1 MEAPKRS
8 GESPRYAIDLDFDE
22 PACSVGEQRVVDIER
37 QLHAYRPQ
45 TRNTSLR
52 TDVSGFDEQREEE
65 IASEELANF
74 IDLTVDDDPVVIVRS
89 QKRHRDPAPQA
100 PVRKHEKVKIAGGL
114 SIKLN
119 TLYELNP
126 EHTPKSAIEN
136 HFIMVTEISEDL
148 WTNEYTIRGLPFAR
162 SRTLMAKLP
171 RKLNEVFAVY
181 ELEEGD
187 DRTPEDQ
194 ACIEVTVSALLR
206 PRSLHLT
213 NAPFPQ
219 HRYDPKIFGHRTAVE
234 QEGPLVCRWK
244 FYVHYRDYSKKR
256 DRKANHWSL
265 ERIRAHEVIRDEFR
279 VPEEVLREA
288 WRGQTVLGGSKT
300 TETGRS
306 VAGLAVPKQQ
316 YTVFDSFCGAG
327 GFSRGAERAGLHVEH
342 AVDHW
347 DKACATYRLN
357 FPNTNLFEMS
367 VDKLMLDSKDTQL
380 RTDILHLSPPC
391 QTWSP
396 AHTVAGAN
404 DEANIAA
411 LFACRSLVEKVRPRI
426 FTLEQTFGIMQA
438 CHDPFFCSLIGGFTE
453 FGYSVTWKIVHLQN
467 WGLPQTRKRL
477 IMIGACPGEKLPP
490 FPSATHSETG
500 ARGLPKWVT
509 IRQALAKIKATS
521 TFHNPEEEIRD
532 TLPLGSVVS
541 EPDQILRRCVTCSG
555 GQNMHWSNTRS
566 YTVREFASLQG
577 FPVWHQFADAPKSVL
592 KKQIGNAFPACVVR
606 LLCEH
611 LRNWLLVE
619 DGIVPAREMRGS
631 VGGRELVFV
640 SESPCRETPPPA
652 LMMPVVR
659 NLGGSHDDAIMLD
672 DDDGI
677 QVDIKYDEVFDVDMS
692 DVPDAPGTPGTP
704 GTIDTPNTPITP
716 GTPYTP
722 RSRSRSRTMSL
733 GGTSRAIPAVGS
745 KDSPIVFD

>member
-1 MEAPKRS
+1 MAAFQFS
-8 GESPRYAIDLDFDE
+8 GESPRDAIDLDFDE
-22 PACSVGEQRVVDIER
+22 PPCSVIEQRIVDIER
-37 QLHAYRPQ
+37 QIHAYRPQ
-45 TRNTSLR
+45 HRSNSLR
-52 TDVSGFDEQREEE
+52 TDFSGFDEQTEEA
-65 IASEELANF
+65 IASEELSNF
-74 IDLTVDDDPVVIVRS
+74 IDLTVDEDPVVIRS
-89 QKRHRDPAPQA
+89 QKRPRDPAPRA
-100 PVRKHEKVKIAGGL
+100 PERKHEKIKIAGGL

-126 EHTPKSAIEN
+126 DHTPKSAIEY
-136 HFIMVTEISEDL
+136 HFILVTGISENL
-148 WTNEYTIRGLPFAR
+148 CTHEYTVQGLPFTR

-171 RKLNEVFAVY
+171 RKLNEIFSIY

-187 DRTPEDQ
+187 DRAPEDQ

-219 HRYDPKIFGHRTAVE
+219 HRYDPKIFGHRVAVE

-244 FYVHYRDYSKKR
+244 FYVHYRDSSKKK
-256 DRKANHWSL
+256 DRKPNHWSL
-265 ERIRAHEVIRDEFR
+265 ERIRAHEVTRNEFR
-279 VPEEVLREA
+279 VPEEVLREK

-300 TETGRS
+300 PEASVTGLT
-306 VAGLAVPKQQ
+306 ATKTKQQ

-327 GFSRGAERAGLHVEH
+327 GFSRGAERAGLHVEY

-367 VDKLMLDSKDTQL
+367 VDELMLASKDTQL
-380 RTDILHLSPPC
+380 RADILHLSPPC

-396 AHTVAGAN
+396 AHTVAGVN

-426 FTLEQTFGIMQA
+426 FTLEQTFGIMQP
-438 CHDPFFCSLIGGFTE
+438 CHDPFFCSLVGGFTE
-453 FGYSVTWKIVHLQN
+453 FGYSVTWKVVHLQS

-500 ARGLPKWVT
+500 ARGLSRYVT
-509 IRQALAKIKATS
+509 IRQALAKIKVTS
-521 TFHNPEEEIRD
+521 TFHNPEEEIKD
-532 TLPLGSVVS
+532 TIPLGSVVS
-541 EPDQILRRCVTCSG
+541 DPDQILRRCVTCSG

-577 FPVWHQFADAPKSVL
+577 FPVWHQFADAPKSAL

-611 LRNWLLVE
+611 LKNWLLVE
-619 DGIVPAREMRGS
+619 DGLAPAREMRGS

-640 SESPCRETPPPA
+640 SEGLCRDTPPPA
-652 LMMPVVR
+652 LMPVLR
-659 NLGGSHDDAIMLD
+659 DQGGSHDDAIMLD

-677 QVDIKYDEVFDVDMS
+677 QVDIKYDEVFDVDMT
-692 DVPDAPGTPGTP
+692 DVPDAPSTPGTFDAP
-704 GTIDTPNTPITP
+704 NTPNTPDTV
-716 GTPYTP
+716 YTP
-722 RSRSRSRTMSL
+722 RSRSRSRTLSI
-733 GGTSRAIPAVGS
+733 GNIRTPIPEVGS
-745 KDSPIVFD
+745 RDSPIVFD

>member
-1 MEAPKRS
+1 MAAFQRS
-8 GESPRYAIDLDFDE
+8 GESPQDAIDLDFDE
-22 PACSVGEQRVVDIER
+22 PAYSVGEQRVVDIER
-37 QLHAYRPQ
+37 QIHAYRPQ
-45 TRNTSLR
+45 PRNSSLR
-52 TDVSGFDEQREEE
+52 TDISGLNEQTEEE
-65 IASEELANF
+65 IASEELAEF
-74 IDLTVDDDPVVIVRS
+74 IDLTIDDDPVIAVCSR
-89 QKRHRDPAPQA
+89 KRHRDTAPQA
-100 PVRKHEKVKIAGGL
+100 PERKHDKVKIAGGL

-119 TLYELNP
+119 TLYELNS
-126 EHTPKSAIEN
+126 EHIPKAAIES
-136 HFIMVTEISEDL
+136 HFILVTAISENL
-148 WTNEYTIRGLPFAR
+148 LTHEFTIRGLPFTR
-162 SRTLMAKLP
+162 SRALMAKLP
-171 RKLNEVFAVY
+171 RKRNEIFAVY

-187 DRTPEDQ
+187 GRAPEDQ
-194 ACIEVTVSALLR
+194 ACIEVTVSSLVR

-219 HRYDPKIFGHRTAVE
+219 HRYDPKIFASHNAVE

-244 FYVHYRDYSKKR
+244 FYVHYRDSSKR
-256 DRKANHWSL
+256 RERKANHWSL
-265 ERIRAHEVIRDEFR
+265 ERIRAHEVIRDDFR
-279 VPEEVLREA
+279 VPEEVLRED
-288 WRGQTVLGGSKT
+288 WRGQTIPGGSKT
-300 TETGRS
+300 PETGGP
-306 VAGLAVPKQQ
+306 VAGLTAPKQQ

-327 GFSRGAERAGLHVEH
+327 GFSRGAERAGLHVEY

-347 DKACATYRLN
+347 ERACASYRLN
-357 FPNTNLFEMS
+357 FPNTNLFEIS
-367 VDKLMLDSKDTQL
+367 IDELMLALKDTQL

-396 AHTVAGAN
+396 AHTVAGIN

-438 CHDPFFCSLIGGFTE
+438 CHDPFFCTLVGGFTE
-453 FGYSVTWKIVHLQN
+453 FGYSVTWKIVHLQS

-500 ARGLPKWVT
+500 AGGLSRFVT
-509 IRQALAKIKATS
+509 IRQALAKIKVTS
-521 TFHNPEEEIRD
+521 TFHNPEEEVKD

-541 EPDQILRRCVTCSG
+541 DPDQILRRCVTCSG

-577 FPVWHQFADAPKSVL
+577 FPVWHQFADAPKSAL

-606 LLCEH
+606 LLYEH
-611 LRNWLLVE
+611 LKNWLLVE
-619 DGIVPAREMRGS
+619 DGLAPAREMRGS

-640 SESPCRETPPPA
+640 SEGPCRETPPPV
-652 LMMPVVR
+652 LMPVVR
-659 NLGGSHDDAIMLD
+659 GLGGTHEDAIMLD

-677 QVDIKYDEVFDVDMS
+677 QVDIKYDEVFDVDMA
-692 DVPDAPGTPGTP
+692 DVPGAPSTPGTLY
-704 GTIDTPNTPITP
+704 TPNTPNTP
-716 GTPYTP
+716 DTPYTP

-733 GGTSRAIPAVGS
+733 GGTPGTTPAVGS

>member
-1 MEAPKRS
+1 MATLKPS
-8 GESPRYAIDLDFDE
+8 GESPQYAIDLDSEE
-22 PACSVGEQRVVDIER
+22 PAYSVGEQRVIDIER
-37 QLHAYRPQ
+37 QIHAYRLQP
-45 TRNTSLR
+45 RNNSLY
-52 TDVSGFDEQREEE
+52 TDISGFDEQTEEE

-74 IDLTVDDDPVVIVRS
+74 IDLTVDDDPVVTVRS
-89 QKRHRDPAPQA
+89 QRRHRDPAPRA
-100 PVRKHEKVKIAGGL
+100 PQRKHEKVKIAGGL

-119 TLYELNP
+119 TLYELSP
-126 EHTPKSAIEN
+126 EHTQKSAIEH
-136 HFIMVTEISEDL
+136 HFILVTGIYENL
-148 WTNEYTIRGLPFAR
+148 WTHEYVVQGLPFTR

-171 RKLNEVFAVY
+171 RKLNEIFAIY

-194 ACIEVTVSALLR
+194 ASIEVTVSALLR

-219 HRYDPKIFGHRTAVE
+219 HRYDPKIFGHRAAVE

-244 FYVHYRDYSKKR
+244 FHIHYRDFSKKR

-279 VPEEVLREA
+279 VPEEVLRED
-288 WRGQTVLGGSKT
+288 WRGQTIPGGSKT
-300 TETGRS
+300 PETGGFAS
-306 VAGLAVPKQQ
+306 SLTASKQQ

-327 GFSRGAERAGLHVEH
+327 GFSRGAERAGLHVKY
-342 AVDHW
+342 AVDNCK
-347 DKACATYRLN
+347 KACATYRLN
-357 FPNTNLFEMS
+357 FPNTNLFEKS
-367 VDKLMLDSKDTQL
+367 VDELMLSPKDNQL

-396 AHTVAGAN
+396 AHTVPGAN

-426 FTLEQTFGIMQA
+426 FTLEQTFGIMQP
-438 CHDPFFCSLIGGFTE
+438 CFDPFFCSLVGGFTE

-490 FPSATHSETG
+490 FPSTTHSETG
-500 ARGLPKWVT
+500 GRGLSKYVT
-509 IRQALAKIKATS
+509 IRQALAKINVTS
-521 TFHNPEEEIRD
+521 TFHNPEEEVKD
-532 TLPLGSVVS
+532 TLPLGSVIS
-541 EPDQILRRCVTCSG
+541 DPDQILRRCVTCSG

-577 FPVWHQFADAPKSVL
+577 FPVWHQFADAPKSAL

-611 LRNWLLVE
+611 LKNWLLVE
-619 DGIVPAREMRGS
+619 DGLAPARELRGS

-640 SESPCRETPPPA
+640 SEGPCRETPPLA
-652 LMMPVVR
+652 SMPVVR
-659 NLGGSHDDAIMLD
+659 DLGGSHEDAIMLED
-672 DDDGI
+672 DDDEM
-677 QVDIKYDEVFDVDMS
+677 QVDIKYDEVFDVDMT
-692 DVPDAPGTPGTP
+692 DVPDAPNTPGTFDAP
-704 GTIDTPNTPITP
+704 NTPNTPD
-716 GTPYTP
+716 TPYTP
-722 RSRSRSRTMSL
+722 RSRSRSRTLSF
-733 GGTSRAIPAVGS
+733 GATSSPVPAVGS

>member
-1 MEAPKRS
+1 MAAFRQS
-8 GESPRYAIDLDFDE
+8 GESPQCAIDLDSDE
-22 PACSVGEQRVVDIER
+22 PAYSVGEQRVVDIER
-37 QLHAYRPQ
+37 QIHAYRPQ
-45 TRNTSLR
+45 TRNNSLR
-52 TDVSGFDEQREEE
+52 TDISDFDEQTEEE

-74 IDLTVDDDPVVIVRS
+74 IDLTVDDDPIVTVGSR
-89 QKRHRDPAPQA
+89 KRHCDPAQRA
-100 PVRKHEKVKIAGGL
+100 PERKHEKVKISGGL

-119 TLYELNP
+119 TLYELDP
-126 EHTPKSAIEN
+126 EQTPKSSIEN
-136 HFIMVTEISEDL
+136 HFILVTEIAENL
-148 WTNEYTIRGLPFAR
+148 WTHQYAIRGLPFTR
-162 SRTLMAKLP
+162 SRILMAKLP
-171 RKLNEVFAVY
+171 RKLNEIFAVY

-187 DRTPEDQ
+187 DRTPENQ
-194 ACIEVTVSALLR
+194 ACIEVTISALLR

-244 FYVHYRDYSKKR
+244 FYVHYRDSSKKR
-256 DRKANHWSL
+256 ERKANHWSL

-279 VPEEVLREA
+279 VAEEVLRED
-288 WRGQTVLGGSKT
+288 WRGQTVPGGSKT
-300 TETGRS
+300 ADTGGS
-306 VAGLAVPKQQ
+306 VAGFTTPKQQ

-327 GFSRGAERAGLHVEH
+327 GFSRGAERAGLYVEY

-347 DKACATYRLN
+347 EKACATYRLN

-367 VDKLMLDSKDTQL
+367 VDELMLDPKNTRL

-438 CHDPFFCSLIGGFTE
+438 CHDPFFCSLVGGFTE

-477 IMIGACPGEKLPP
+477 IMIGACPGERLPP

-500 ARGLPKWVT
+500 ARGLSRYVT
-509 IRQALAKIKATS
+509 IRQALAKIKATC
-521 TFHNPEEEIRD
+521 TFHNPEEEMKDI
-532 TLPLGSVVS
+532 LPVGSVVS
-541 EPDQILRRCVTCSG
+541 DPDQILRRCVTCSG
-555 GQNMHWSNTRS
+555 GQNMHWSNTRA

-577 FPVWHQFADAPKSVL
+577 FPVWHQFANAPKSAL

-611 LRNWLLVE
+611 LKNWLLVE
-619 DGIVPAREMRGS
+619 DGLAPAREMRGS

-640 SESPCRETPPPA
+640 SEGPCRETPPPA
-652 LMMPVVR
+652 LIPAVR
-659 NLGGSHDDAIMLD
+659 DVGGSHDDAIMLD
-672 DDDGI
+672 DDDDRI
-677 QVDIKYDEVFDVDMS
+677 QVDIKYDDVFDVDMT
-692 DVPDAPGTPGTP
+692 DVPDAPSTPGTFDVP
-704 GTIDTPNTPITP
+704 KTPNTPD
-716 GTPYTP
+716 TPYTP
-722 RSRSRSRTMSL
+722 CSRSRSRTLSVGDPM
-733 GGTSRAIPAVGS
+733 PAVGS